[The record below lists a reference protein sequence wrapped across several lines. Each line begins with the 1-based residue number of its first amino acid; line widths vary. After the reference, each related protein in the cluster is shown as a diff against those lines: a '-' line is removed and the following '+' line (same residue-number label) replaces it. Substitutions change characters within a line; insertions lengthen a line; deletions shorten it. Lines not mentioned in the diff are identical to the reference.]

1 LNILVQFLYLQMLD
15 ALTTMAFLMNGVKEA
30 NPVVRLALEAGPS
43 PLIGL
48 LVIKVVAAAMAIY
61 CVRRSRLRLLSRV
74 NLFFAALI
82 AWNLLVIVVSSPSL
96 GLLT

>member
-1 LNILVQFLYLQMLD
+1 LNILVQFLYLQVLD